1 MECIRSGH
9 RNKNARKNEVNKD
22 LPEERKTAGWDKARK
37 VK

>member
-9 RNKNARKNEVNKD
+9 RSKNDRKKEVNKD
-22 LPEERKTAGWDKARK
+22 LPEKRKMAGWDKARK